1 MLVISAPTDKI
12 IKNRVIGSYNLFQAL
27 QLAKTARSF
36 EGELN
41 ISKFEVYVEMYMAR
55 VLTLVVL
62 TKDSGMMTTT
72 TELLSGNRLNCAN
85 GTRPFRTEFC
95 HS

>member
-27 QLAKTARSF
+27 QLAKTAGSF

-62 TKDSGMMTTT
+62 TKEEISLRNDDNYYRT
-72 TELLSGNRLNCAN
+72 
-85 GTRPFRTEFC
+85 PFWK
-95 HS
+95 

>member
-41 ISKFEVYVEMYMAR
+41 IYKFEVYVEMYMAR
-55 VLTLVVL
+55 LLTLVVL
-62 TKDSGMMTTT
+62 TKEEISLRNDDKYYRT
-72 TELLSGNRLNCAN
+72 
-85 GTRPFRTEFC
+85 PFWK
-95 HS
+95 